1 VDYEKAQ
8 KEQTSCIESNLK
20 LIMNIGNV
28 THPQNAILAKPTSTK
43 IPMGQLT
50 T

>member
-1 VDYEKAQ
+1 LDYEEAQ
-8 KEQTSCIESNLK
+8 KEQTSCIKGNFK

-28 THPQNAILAKPTSTK
+28 THPQSAILAKPTSTN